1 MTATAEQQSE
11 ALSRAETNQSLLNYP
26 AIFEGFIE
34 KGVPESEIIPR
45 VNVFTY
51 NAWKAKG
58 RQVLKGEHGV
68 KVVTWIDCK
77 PKDIDP
83 DTGEPK
89 KYKRAKSATVF
100 HISQTEP
107 ANNKP
112 GSRRRPRRFD
122 NADHRRSHYD
132 PTGFYTADGTCIGRQ
147 NPKGRCADAPCCGC
161 CT

>member
-11 ALSRAETNQSLLNYP
+11 ALSRATNGESLLNYP
-26 AIFEGFIE
+26 AIIDGFIA
-34 KGVPESEIIPR
+34 KGITDVEPR

-77 PKDIDP
+77 SKDIDP

-89 KYKRAKSATVF
+89 QYKRAKTATVF
-100 HISQTEP
+100 HISQTG
-107 ANNKP
+107 A
-112 GSRRRPRRFD
+112 
-122 NADHRRSHYD
+122 
-132 PTGFYTADGTCIGRQ
+132 I
-147 NPKGRCADAPCCGC
+147 
-161 CT
+161 